1 MSDAQAG
8 RIDAGAIED
17 YASGAPRLVSLPP
30 APGGPPRREAIV
42 LHDAQGFRAFLNICR
57 HLPIPLDGGGR
68 NVMAAD
74 GRHFLCRTH
83 GALYRISD
91 GACVQGP
98 CGGQSLTAVAVELDG
113 GRVYLNLPAE

>member
-1 MSDAQAG
+1 VTDALPV
-8 RIDAGAIED
+8 RIDAGAVED
-17 YASGAPRLVSLPP
+17 YASGTPRLVALPP
-30 APGGPPRREAIV
+30 VPGGPPRREAIV
-42 LHDAQGFRAFLNICR
+42 LRDAQGFRAFLNICR

-91 GACVQGP
+91 GTCVQGP
-98 CGGQSLTAVAVELDG
+98 CGGQALAAVAVELDA
-113 GRVYLNLPAE
+113 GRVYLTPPGD